1 MLRLAASIAAGVP
14 VDLEQVQ
21 GIDHRIE
28 VPRSGRVERCWRNG
42 GAEHSA
48 SFGRLAE
55 RAAEDLI
62 AERAEIEPC
71 TEIIVCPGACG
82 CSIRFS

>member
-21 GIDHRIE
+21 GID
-28 VPRSGRVERCWRNG
+28 ERCWRNG